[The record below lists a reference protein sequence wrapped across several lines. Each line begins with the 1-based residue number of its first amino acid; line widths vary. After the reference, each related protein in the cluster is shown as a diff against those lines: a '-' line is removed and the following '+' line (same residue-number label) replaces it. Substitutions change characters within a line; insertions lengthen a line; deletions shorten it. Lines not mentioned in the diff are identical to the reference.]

1 MRLLKHEVVYRL
13 IPSILHQVQIVLII
27 LFVLIAIQPLLIY
40 TNSRFTHSK
49 AKGVIEGSLA
59 KCSARPNCYCIN
71 YSYGDTASDTEKLH
85 DIASQHWKVLLEAVE
100 CLPRSTIVTA
110 EDHYIHCESRS
121 FYFGFIDD
129 IELLHNEQDSR
140 ICFRSESRV
149 GYSDL
154 GVNKRRIEKLVREL
168 NNVTSN

>member
-40 TNSRFTHSK
+40 TNSRFTHTK

-59 KCSARPNCYCIN
+59 KCSVPPNCYCIN

>member
-71 YSYGDTASDTEKLH
+71 YSYGDTAADTEKLH
-85 DIASQHWKVLLEAVE
+85 DTASQHWKVLLEAVE
-100 CLPRSTIVTA
+100 CFPRSTIVTA

>member
-1 MRLLKHEVVYRL
+1 M
-13 IPSILHQVQIVLII
+13 LII

-85 DIASQHWKVLLEAVE
+85 DIASQHWKVLLDAVE

>member
-100 CLPRSTIVTA
+100 CFPRSTIVTA

>member
-27 LFVLIAIQPLLIY
+27 LFVLIAIRPLLIY
-40 TNSRFTHSK
+40 TNSRFIHSK

-59 KCSARPNCYCIN
+59 KCSVRPNCYCIN